1 MTKEFK
7 LELDPSIDEVF
18 DEVPG
23 NSFLALRRLR
33 WTETGNFRLDI
44 RKWYTNNQGEEIAG
58 KGVSFMTEEG
68 PDNLIAALLKHGYG
82 DTEKTID
89 AIKDR
94 EDFISIATAAIME
107 KNPDFD
113 GSFFM
118 VKDPEGSGDFYDP
131 KEFFDVEEDK
141 EE

>member
-94 EDFISIATAAIME
+94 DDFVSIATAAIME
-107 KNPDFD
+107 KNPDFN

-118 VKDPEGSGDFYDP
+118 VKDPEGSGGFYDP
-131 KEFFDVEEDK
+131 KEFFDIEEDK